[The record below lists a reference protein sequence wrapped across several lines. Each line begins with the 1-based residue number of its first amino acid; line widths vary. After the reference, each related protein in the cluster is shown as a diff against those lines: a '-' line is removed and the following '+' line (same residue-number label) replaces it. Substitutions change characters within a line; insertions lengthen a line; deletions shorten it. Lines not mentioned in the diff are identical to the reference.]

1 MTTESR
7 NRWIPTQKEAG
18 SEVKIFKFEGGQI
31 TFFILSLA
39 LGFLVFLALDA
50 LGLKTFFSLMV
61 AGFFPIAATAFLLAF
76 VYRKPRQYFRHWWEW
91 QQLQRRPEQ
100 VEFIKVKPLFE
111 KE

>member
-1 MTTESR
+1 MTPESR

-18 SEVKIFKFEGGQI
+18 SEVKFFKFEGGQI
-31 TFFILSLA
+31 TVFILSLA
-39 LGFLVFLALDA
+39 LGFLVFLTLDFFGVET
-50 LGLKTFFSLMV
+50 LFSLMV
-61 AGFFPIAATAFLLAF
+61 ASLFPVAATAFLLVF

-100 VEFIKVKPLFE
+100 VEFIEVKPLLE